1 MSIQDTFSTIPQG
14 PAVARPGAG
23 SRYLFGPVVDFLCLG
38 GLTFAVLPLVLLLPI
53 EVKPTLALAMVLL
66 ANLVN
71 HPHFAHSYQIF
82 YRGFR
87 DKLAGRGY
95 DRELSARYAFAG
107 LVAPAGLAAFLAYA
121 VASDDIVLLGR
132 SANVMA
138 LLVGWHYVKQGYGM
152 LMVDSVL
159 KRQFFDRTTK
169 GVLLANA
176 YAVWAT
182 AWVSFNIAGSQ
193 TTTWGV
199 QYYAFA
205 LPPVLQT
212 LGIGI
217 CLATG
222 TATAWSL
229 WQHWSSHGRS
239 LPWNGVMAYVV
250 SLYPWMMFIHYNPM
264 WILVIPA
271 LHSLQYLLVVW
282 RFELNRVQSLD
293 DAEAPPRSPV
303 LRAVL
308 KKTFR
313 ARLLG
318 FAVLGLVLGFLGFW
332 GLPLALDGLFAMDS
346 ALPSAKVSIFTFWM
360 FINIHHY
367 LIDNVIWRRQNPE
380 ARRFLFGDT
389 RPAAP
394 KPA

>member
-1 MSIQDTFSTIPQG
+1 M
-14 PAVARPGAG
+14 
-23 SRYLFGPVVDFLCLG
+23 
-38 GLTFAVLPLVLLLPI
+38 
-53 EVKPTLALAMVLL
+53 
-66 ANLVN
+66 
-71 HPHFAHSYQIF
+71 
-82 YRGFR
+82 
-87 DKLAGRGY
+87 
-95 DRELSARYAFAG
+95 
-107 LVAPAGLAAFLAYA
+107 
-121 VASDDIVLLGR
+121 
-132 SANVMA
+132 
-138 LLVGWHYVKQGYGM
+138 
-152 LMVDSVL
+152 
-159 KRQFFDRTTK
+159 
-169 GVLLANA
+169 
-176 YAVWAT
+176 
-182 AWVSFNIAGSQ
+182 
-193 TTTWGV
+193 

-222 TATAWSL
+222 TATVWAL
-229 WQHWSSHGRS
+229 WQHWSSHERN

-250 SLYPWMMFIHYNPM
+250 SLYPWLLFIHFNPM

-293 DAEAPPRSPV
+293 DAQAPPRSPV
-303 LRAVL
+303 LRAIL

-318 FAVLGLVLGFLGFW
+318 FAVLGVVLGFLGFW

-346 ALPSAKVSIFTFWM
+346 AMPSAKVSLFAFWM

-389 RPAAP
+389 RPAVS